1 MVNKFDSSDNVI
13 DDHGSDDKEWKTK
26 GLGWSGLLR
35 TTFCSALI
43 LTPSIIWHISTRV
56 MLKLHDRADQV
67 GWYLMETLSTPRGT
81 REMFKMHAS
90 IFYVSTYGLKA
101 DIHIK
106 SLETLAMFL
115 VACGHGWSNSVM
127 QYIFKHSRETS

>member
-1 MVNKFDSSDNVI
+1 
-13 DDHGSDDKEWKTK
+13 
-26 GLGWSGLLR
+26 
-35 TTFCSALI
+35 
-43 LTPSIIWHISTRV
+43 
-56 MLKLHDRADQV
+56 
-67 GWYLMETLSTPRGT
+67 METLSTPRGT
-81 REMFKMHAS
+81 REMFKMHTS
-90 IFYVSTYGLKA
+90 IFYSLHDLLVSTYGLKA